1 MPKVL
6 IAEDDF
12 MIAEMLE
19 EAVSEGGY
27 QVCGIASEVSEVVT
41 LGEQHRPDLAIIDLR
56 LGGGGDGIE
65 AATELSHRVKLGILY
80 ATGNCHRVPRN
91 AAACGRGLFK
101 QAIHKARRSSGIE
114 DRRGDYPDR
123 PGAAASTTA
132 IASTPSA
139 ISNELRDFLAA

>member
-65 AATELSHRVKLGILY
+65 AATELSNRVKVGILY
-80 ATGNCHRVPRN
+80 ATGNCHQVLETPPPVGE
-91 AAACGRGLFK
+91 ACLSKPFTRRDVVQALKIVEEIIRIGRASSSMPPQL
-101 QAIHKARRSSGIE
+101 HLLHRRSLKS
-114 DRRGDYPDR
+114 
-123 PGAAASTTA
+123 
-132 IASTPSA
+132 
-139 ISNELRDFLAA
+139 

>member
-1 MPKVL
+1 MAKVL

-56 LGGGGDGIE
+56 LQNRFRD
-65 AATELSHRVKLGILY
+65 RKLG
-80 ATGNCHRVPRN
+80 R
-91 AAACGRGLFK
+91 
-101 QAIHKARRSSGIE
+101 E
-114 DRRGDYPDR
+114 
-123 PGAAASTTA
+123 ASA
-132 IASTPSA
+132 
-139 ISNELRDFLAA
+139 